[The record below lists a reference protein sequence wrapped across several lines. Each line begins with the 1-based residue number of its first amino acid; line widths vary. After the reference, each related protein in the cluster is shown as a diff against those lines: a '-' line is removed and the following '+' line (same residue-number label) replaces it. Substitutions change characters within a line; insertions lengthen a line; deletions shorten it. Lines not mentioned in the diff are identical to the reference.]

1 MRNMQYK
8 QQSNTALKI
17 QEKKRTRNAS
27 GYPSFILCLGIAM
40 LAAGQDRSVE
50 YNTFIDTFYCS
61 GLEIVN

>member
-1 MRNMQYK
+1 MRYVQYK
-8 QQSNTALKI
+8 QQSNTVLKI
-17 QEKKRTRNAS
+17 QEKKNQNAS
-27 GYPSFILCLGIAM
+27 GYPSFIHCLGIAM